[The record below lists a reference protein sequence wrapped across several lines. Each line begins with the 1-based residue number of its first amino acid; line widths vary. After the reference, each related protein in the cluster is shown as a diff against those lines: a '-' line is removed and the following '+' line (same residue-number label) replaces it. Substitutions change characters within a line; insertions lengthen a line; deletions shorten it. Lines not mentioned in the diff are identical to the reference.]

1 ICRPPGIAF
10 ERGSVSRCC
19 HRSWHRSDPA
29 RRTGQADR
37 GSSPARSDRGLV
49 MTGKPGKKEDEVY
62 RRMLA
67 LYNSIPPGPD
77 RTERFLEKPHG
88 PRWKERAITAGPL
101 TLEYGR
107 QVRELEARVSRI
119 ERHLNG
125 APKPLDWPKTEP
137 IKPLEPWRRG
147 E

>member
-1 ICRPPGIAF
+1 
-10 ERGSVSRCC
+10 
-19 HRSWHRSDPA
+19 
-29 RRTGQADR
+29 
-37 GSSPARSDRGLV
+37 

-77 RTERFLEKPHG
+77 RTERFLEKLHG

-137 IKPLEPWRRG
+137 IKPLEPWRRS